1 MLDFDKQ
8 YIPLDNWINDFIDWL
23 VAGYRWFFQ
32 GIKWPVEFT
41 LTGIEHGL
49 VAIHPLIV
57 IAFFTLVAWRLSGV
71 KLSIFT
77 AVTLVFIGLLGLW
90 QATMITLAMVLCA
103 VVFCTVVGIPL
114 GILAGRS
121 NRFDSA
127 LRPVLDAMQTTPA
140 FVYLVPIVML
150 FSIGNVAGVL
160 ATIVFCPAADYQADQ
175 PGHPPGTPG
184 TGGSGPC
191 LRRHQ
196 LAGAAQ
202 GADSACP
209 AHHYG
214 GA

>member
-77 AVTLVFIGLLGLW
+77 ACYPGVYRSFG
-90 QATMITLAMVLCA
+90 A
-103 VVFCTVVGIPL
+103 
-114 GILAGRS
+114 LAGHH
-121 NRFDSA
+121 DYPCHGT
-127 LRPVLDAMQTTPA
+127 LR
-140 FVYLVPIVML
+140 
-150 FSIGNVAGVL
+150 GGVL
-160 ATIVFCPAADYQADQ
+160 HRGGHSTGYPGRTQQ
-175 PGHPPGTPG
+175 P
-184 TGGSGPC
+184 
-191 LRRHQ
+191 L
-196 LAGAAQ
+196 
-202 GADSACP
+202 
-209 AHHYG
+209 
-214 GA
+214 